1 MAVPGG
7 WPISRRNRLRLKNHY
22 QMTGCVVKAPDH
34 RHIEAFLEMMSAERG
49 AADNTLESYG
59 RDLLDYASFLSG
71 KKASVGN
78 ASSDHIRK
86 YLEFLNGQGLAA
98 STVQRRLS
106 AVRQIHKFLYAEGV
120 SGANPADIIES
131 PRTVRALPKVLS
143 IKEVDLLL
151 EAAKEKAS
159 AARGR
164 KRLDADR
171 LYCLL
176 ELLYATGLR
185 VSELV
190 GLPGSAFAGNPHL
203 LTIKGKGGRER
214 LVPISQAAAKAVE
227 QFQQVSK
234 QFNEKQAAESL
245 FLFPSRGKSGHLT
258 RQHFA
263 LALKAL
269 AISIGLEGAKVSPH
283 VLRHAFASHLLE
295 GGADLRAVQQMLGH
309 ADISTTQI
317 YTHVLAE
324 RLKAVVEDYHP
335 LAQNVAN
342 RDKKSK

>member
-1 MAVPGG
+1 
-7 WPISRRNRLRLKNHY
+7 
-22 QMTGCVVKAPDH
+22 MTDCVVSPKTL
-34 RHIEAFLEMMSAERG
+34 RQIEAFLEMMSAERG
-49 AADNTLESYG
+49 AARNTLEGYS
-59 RDLLDYASFLSG
+59 RDLHDYAQHL
-71 KKASVGN
+71 ASRTAGLTE
-78 ASSDHIRK
+78 ATSDQIRQ
-86 YLEFLNGQGLAA
+86 YLEFLNGQGLAT

-120 SGANPADIIES
+120 ATTNPADIIES

-143 IKEVDLLL
+143 ISQVDQLL
-151 EAAKEKAS
+151 EAAKNNAEQAK
-159 AARGR
+159 GR
-164 KRLDADR
+164 KRLDALR
-171 LYCLL
+171 LFCLL

-190 GLPGSAFAGNPHL
+190 SLPASAFAGNPHL

-214 LVPISQAAAKAVE
+214 LVPVSNAARQAVQ
-227 QFQQVSK
+227 QFRQASDRYQ
-234 QFNEKQAAESL
+234 EKQTANSP
-245 FLFPSRGKSGHLT
+245 FLFPSRGKTDHLT

-263 LALKAL
+263 LALKNL
-269 AISIGLEGAKVSPH
+269 AIGIGLEANKVSPH

-324 RLKAVVEDYHP
+324 RLKEVVEEHHP
-335 LAQNVAN
+335 LSEGFASQ
-342 RDKKSK
+342 DIGKK